1 MHAILPGRWCSPA
14 APHQLTVPSRT
25 TTAAPAGSASHLPA
39 LSGGSAG
46 SLAAVEQPS
55 ILVSK
60 VLTYSDV
67 STEVARTGRIVLPR
81 IQVQQCLPELLR
93 LCRAEHALPAVRN
106 GGPVKLSVDL
116 VSHPAGRGRASCN
129 LQAASRQLREAI
141 AVAGM
146 CSMHACM
153 RRRRTRHID
162 RCPQDACLACMHEC
176 PHLVAACLPAHPPAP
191 RHVRHSSLQVVD
203 DEAGRTWT
211 ILMKTWQNVVSG
223 EHRPTFVLE
232 NTGACCSAG
241 CWIANLLLLRRRRP
255 SRPQWRQSL
264 ATLPLPTACSP
275 HPLNPTCLFLPAADF
290 VRANR
295 LCQGDTLAFCPSS
308 GRMLLRT
315 SLRADQLLPKQAKRG
330 SNAAAAARRRAAAA
344 KPVAAPWELPAQP
357 LASRKRKA
365 ELLSAAD
372 GWAAAGGCCYSP
384 AEAAQALLDMHCSAS
399 PVSSQSEQLPLGHT
413 HCSDVEDAAGP
424 KRAAKRAASP
434 PTPPAGAAVQHPIY
448 RPTPMPA
455 AALLAQ
461 QQQQPATGMPVP
473 AAFRPQSTLQ
483 ALAASQPCAAAAE
496 LPAVLPLSGAAQPAA
511 ASGLPASALAQAHAW
526 LAAVLAQQQQ
536 ERQWVE
542 QYNRLLLLQALQQE
556 QEQQQ
561 RMMAAATVQP

>member
-1 MHAILPGRWCSPA
+1 MS
-14 APHQLTVPSRT
+14 SSE
-25 TTAAPAGSASHLPA
+25 GSASHLPA

-46 SLAAVEQPS
+46 SMSAAEPA

-93 LCRAEHALPAVRN
+93 LCRAEHALPAVRS

-116 VSHPAGRGRASCN
+116 
-129 LQAASRQLREAI
+129 
-141 AVAGM
+141 
-146 CSMHACM
+146 
-153 RRRRTRHID
+153 
-162 RCPQDACLACMHEC
+162 
-176 PHLVAACLPAHPPAP
+176 
-191 RHVRHSSLQVVD
+191 VVD

-232 NTGACCSAG
+232 NT
-241 CWIANLLLLRRRRP
+241 
-255 SRPQWRQSL
+255 
-264 ATLPLPTACSP
+264 
-275 HPLNPTCLFLPAADF
+275 ADF

-295 LCQGDTLAFCPSS
+295 LCQGDTLAFCPAG

-330 SNAAAAARRRAAAA
+330 SNAAAAARRRAAA
-344 KPVAAPWELPAQP
+344 KPVLAAAPWEMPAEP
-357 LASRKRKA
+357 LAGRKRKA

-372 GWAAAGGCCYSP
+372 GWAATGGCCYSP
-384 AEAAQALLDMHCSAS
+384 AEAAQALLEMHCSAS
-399 PVSSQSEQLPLGHT
+399 PVSSQSEQMRLGHS
-413 HCSDVEDAAGP
+413 SDVDDAAGP

-434 PTPPAGAAVQHPIY
+434 PTPPTEPAHHPIY
-448 RPTPMPA
+448 RPA
-455 AALLAQ
+455 AVLGAALLAQ
-461 QQQQPATGMPVP
+461 QQQQQPAAGVPVP
-473 AAFRPQSTLQ
+473 AAFCTQAALQSL
-483 ALAASQPCAAAAE
+483 ASQPCAASAE
-496 LPAVLPLSGAAQPAA
+496 LPAPLPLSSTAQPAA
-511 ASGLPASALAQAHAW
+511 AGSLPANALAQAHAW

-536 ERQWVE
+536 ERKWVE

-556 QEQQQ
+556 QEQQRQ
-561 RMMAAATVQP
+561 RLMAAAAMQAP